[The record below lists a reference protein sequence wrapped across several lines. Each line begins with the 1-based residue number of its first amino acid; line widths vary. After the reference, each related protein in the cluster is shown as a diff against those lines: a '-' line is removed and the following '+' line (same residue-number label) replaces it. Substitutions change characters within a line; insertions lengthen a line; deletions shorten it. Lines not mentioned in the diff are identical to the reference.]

1 MTLARNQIILGK
13 VNALAII
20 LIVSTSVNSSAVAQI
35 LPPLPENLI
44 AESGDGISLFSLGY
58 GVGVANYMCFESLK
72 GNLAKSEGD
81 EILAKYKLWFENQSF
96 YQFDVFAEGYGLEM
110 ESFNQTFQDHDCN
123 FLFNFGSEAS
133 SVAC

>member
-13 VNALAII
+13 VNALAVVF
-20 LIVSTSVNSSAVAQI
+20 IVSTSLTSSVMAQI

-58 GVGVANYMCFESLK
+58 GAGVANYMCFESLK

-81 EILAKYKLWFENQSF
+81 EILAKYKLWFENQNS

-110 ESFNQTFQDHDCN
+110 ESFNQIFQDHDCN
-123 FLFNFGSEAS
+123 FSF
-133 SVAC
+133 

>member
-1 MTLARNQIILGK
+1 MNLARNQIILGK
-13 VNALAII
+13 VNVLAVIF
-20 LIVSTSVNSSAVAQI
+20 IVSTSVTSSVMAQI

-58 GVGVANYMCFESLK
+58 GAGVANYMCFESLK

-81 EILAKYKLWFENQSF
+81 EILAKYKLWFENQSL

-123 FLFNFGSEAS
+123 FSF
-133 SVAC
+133 

>member
-13 VNALAII
+13 VNALAVVF
-20 LIVSTSVNSSAVAQI
+20 IVSTSLTSSVMAQI

-58 GVGVANYMCFESLK
+58 GAGVANYMCFESLK

-123 FLFNFGSEAS
+123 FSF
-133 SVAC
+133 

>member
-1 MTLARNQIILGK
+1 MNLARNQIILGK
-13 VNALAII
+13 VNVLAVIF
-20 LIVSTSVNSSAVAQI
+20 IVSTSLTSSVMAQI

-58 GVGVANYMCFESLK
+58 GAGVANYMCFESLK

-123 FLFNFGSEAS
+123 FSF
-133 SVAC
+133 

>member
-13 VNALAII
+13 VNALAVVF
-20 LIVSTSVNSSAVAQI
+20 IVSTSLTSSVMAQI

-58 GVGVANYMCFESLK
+58 GAGVANYMCFESLK

-81 EILAKYKLWFENQSF
+81 EILAKYKLWFENQSL

-123 FLFNFGSEAS
+123 FSF
-133 SVAC
+133 

>member
-1 MTLARNQIILGK
+1 MNLARNQIILGK
-13 VNALAII
+13 VYVLAVIF
-20 LIVSTSVNSSAVAQI
+20 IVSTSVTSSVMAQI

-58 GVGVANYMCFESLK
+58 GAGVANYMCFESLK

-81 EILAKYKLWFENQSF
+81 EILAKYKLWFENQNS

-123 FLFNFGSEAS
+123 FSF
-133 SVAC
+133 